1 MIIKQHADAS
11 FLEKLKSCYRLK
23 VRRTGINCTSVIY
36 REKMYKGDEIKRVTL
51 ACALL
56 EQDAAQLLYDQ
67 VRGRLERRKEG
78 MPYRSQ

>member
-1 MIIKQHADAS
+1 
-11 FLEKLKSCYRLK
+11 
-23 VRRTGINCTSVIY
+23 
-36 REKMYKGDEIKRVTL
+36 MYKGDEIKRVTL

-67 VRGRLERRKEG
+67 VRRRLERGKEE

>member
-1 MIIKQHADAS
+1 
-11 FLEKLKSCYRLK
+11 
-23 VRRTGINCTSVIY
+23 
-36 REKMYKGDEIKRVTL
+36 MYKRDEIKRVTL